1 MAVRYFRRQESKKVV
16 WDAAN
21 EDGIEAFKQFY
32 DCEYLEET
40 LQLFN
45 RVCEGAKLPRGG
57 RYTEFFPYLKAAY
70 KDALPYKYKEIFKI
84 LEKKAAQSLYES
96 NTVGQTEKNRVLV
109 VGAGPVG
116 LRSAIE
122 VQLLGARVVVVER
135 RPKFTRNN
143 VLKLWKFLI
152 DDLKSLGAKKFY
164 GKFATGSINHINI
177 RSLQLILT
185 KISLML
191 GITVY
196 SPCKFDGISEP
207 VLTEEGS
214 LISGWKAKFSE
225 GVSELVESF
234 IFDVIIGA
242 SGKNC
247 VLDGFSRYSLDARL
261 AIAITANFVNHGT
274 SAEQAVEEIGGL
286 GRQFDQD
293 FFKDMC
299 TETGVDLENIVYYK
313 DQVHYFVMT
322 AKKESL
328 LAQGVLKEDL
338 QDDEETRGRVL
349 HPSNIDKEK
358 LMEYATKAAL
368 YATEHRSQKLP
379 HTEWAMIPRGDKG
392 SPDCCIFDF
401 TNLYAARVA
410 ARVTVRKG
418 QPLLATI
425 VGDSLLEPFWPEGTG
440 CARGFLSALDA
451 GWMIRDWFLAK
462 KNPIKIL
469 AEREMTRSILNQ
481 TTDGNLVKKFKD
493 FTIDPKSRYITI
505 PTKYDKDKI
514 LKYYD
519 SDNPDEIQ
527 FLTDRFKEKRFFDNA
542 QHKSILKK
550 FRSTFKK
557 TKKTKEAVTAG
568 SAPLSPTVEAP
579 PPSFKV

>member
-1 MAVRYFRRQESKKVV
+1 MSVVYRFRRQESKVK
-16 WDAAN
+16 WDKAN
-21 EDGIEAFKQFY
+21 ADGIEAFKKFY
-32 DCEYLEET
+32 DCETLEES
-40 LQLFN
+40 LHLFN
-45 RVCEGAKLPRGG
+45 RVCDGAKLPRGG
-57 RYTEFFPYLKAAY
+57 RFTEFFPYLKAAY
-70 KDALPYKYKEIFKI
+70 KDALPFKYKEIWKI
-84 LEKKAAQSLYES
+84 LEKKAAQSLYER
-96 NTVGQTEKNRVLV
+96 NNIGQVERNRVLV

-135 RPKFTRNN
+135 RPRFTRNN

-152 DDLKSLGAKKFY
+152 DDLKSLGCKKFY
-164 GKFATGSINHINI
+164 GKFATGSINHIII

-191 GITVY
+191 GVAVY
-196 SPCKFDGISEP
+196 APCKFDGISEP

-214 LISGWKAKFSE
+214 LIAGWKAKF
-225 GVSELVESF
+225 GDGHELADSF

-261 AIAITANFVNHGT
+261 AIAITANFVNHWT
-274 SAEQAVEEIGGL
+274 SEEAAVEEIGGL
-286 GRQFDQD
+286 SRQYDQD
-293 FFKDMC
+293 FFKNMC
-299 TETGVDLENIVYYK
+299 NETGVDLENIVYYK

-328 LAQGVLKEDL
+328 LKEGVLKEDL
-338 QDDEETRGRVL
+338 VDDEESRGRIL
-349 HPSNIDKEK
+349 HPSNVDKEK
-358 LMEYATKAAL
+358 LMEYAKKAAL
-368 YATEHRSQKLP
+368 YSTEKRSSKLP
-379 HTEWAMIPRGDKG
+379 HTEWVMIPRGDTG

-418 QPLLATI
+418 QPLLAAI

-481 TTDGNLVKKFKD
+481 TTDGNLVKKYKD
-493 FTIDPKSRYITI
+493 FTIDPKSRYVTI

-514 LKYYD
+514 LKFYD
-519 SDNPDEIQ
+519 SDNPDELQ
-527 FLTDRFKEKRFFDNA
+527 FLTERFKEKRFFDNA

-550 FRSTFKK
+550 FRSTFKR
-557 TKKTKEAVTAG
+557 TKKVKEVVAAG
-568 SAPLSPTVEAP
+568 SVPTSPVAEGTAPGSD
-579 PPSFKV
+579 

>member
-1 MAVRYFRRQESKKVV
+1 MGTVFNFRRQESRKVQ
-16 WDAAN
+16 WDKASDA
-21 EDGIEAFKQFY
+21 GIEAFKKFY
-32 DCEYLEET
+32 DCETLEEALST
-40 LQLFN
+40 FIT
-45 RVCEGAKLPRGG
+45 VCEGAKLPRGG
-57 RYTEFFPYLKAAY
+57 RFTEFFPYLKAAY
-70 KDALPYKYKEIFKI
+70 KEALPYKYKEIFKI
-84 LEKKAAQSLYES
+84 LEKKAGQSLYER
-96 NTVGQTEKNRVLV
+96 NTIGQTERNRVLC

-116 LRSAIE
+116 LRAAIE

-164 GKFATGSINHINI
+164 GKFAMGSINHINI
-177 RSLQLILT
+177 RSLQLLMT

-191 GITVY
+191 GISVY
-196 SPCKFDGISEP
+196 APCKFDGIAEP
-207 VLTEEGS
+207 VLTEEGA
-214 LISGWKAKFSE
+214 LISGWKATFSD
-225 GVSELVESF
+225 GHELADSF
-234 IFDVIIGA
+234 IFDVVIGA

-261 AIAITANFVNHGT
+261 AIAITANFVNHWT
-274 SAEQAVEEIGGL
+274 SEEASVEEIGGL
-286 GRQFDQD
+286 GRQYDQD
-293 FFKDMC
+293 FFKEMYSK
-299 TETGVDLENIVYYK
+299 TGVDLENIVYYK

-328 LAQGVLKEDL
+328 LEQGVLKEDL
-338 QDDEETRGRVL
+338 ADTEDTRGRIL
-349 HPSNIDKEK
+349 HPSNVDKEK
-358 LMEYATKAAL
+358 LMEYAKNAAL
-368 YATEHRSQKLP
+368 FATEHRSQKLP

-410 ARVTVRKG
+410 ARVNVRKG

-451 GWMIRDWFLAK
+451 GWMIRDWFLGK

-481 TTDGNLVKKFKD
+481 TTDGNLVKKYKD
-493 FTIDPKSRYITI
+493 FTIDPKSRYVTI

-527 FLTDRFKEKRFFDNA
+527 FLTERFKEKRFFDNA

-557 TKKTKEAVTAG
+557 SKKPKEVVVAG
-568 SAPLSPTVEAP
+568 SAPLSPPA
-579 PPSFKV
+579 